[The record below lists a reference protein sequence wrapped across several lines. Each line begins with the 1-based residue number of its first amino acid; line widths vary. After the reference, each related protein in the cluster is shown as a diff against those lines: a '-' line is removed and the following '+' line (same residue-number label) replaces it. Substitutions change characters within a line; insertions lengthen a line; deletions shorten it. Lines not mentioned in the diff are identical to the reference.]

1 MLLVSSFSSINISIY
16 LFFSVPPCETS
27 RTITTENKNSF
38 SRARL
43 FSMAPSAEHNG
54 DSSTGESQR
63 STPTPFITKTY
74 QIVDDRTI
82 DDVVSWND
90 TGTSFVVWNPT
101 VFARDLLPKYFKHNN
116 FSSFVR
122 QLNTYGFKKVVA
134 DRWEFSNECFR
145 RGEKRLLCDIQ
156 RRKIVSKSPPA
167 VINGGAT
174 ATVVSS
180 PLQSVLTANPIVSP
194 SISGEEQVVS
204 SDSSPLEQAALLEE
218 NQRLRKENMQLTTEI
233 DEMKSLFNNIF
244 NLMSNYA
251 KFQAESGAHGK
262 EATKTLNL
270 LPEKRYDGEDT
281 AAMVVDDNYPQL
293 FGVAIGRK
301 RAREEGKCVE

>member
-1 MLLVSSFSSINISIY
+1 MASS
-16 LFFSVPPCETS
+16 V
-27 RTITTENKNSF
+27 
-38 SRARL
+38 
-43 FSMAPSAEHNG
+43 EHNG

-74 QIVDDRTI
+74 QIVNDCTI

-90 TGTSFVVWNPT
+90 SGTSFVVWNPT

-122 QLNTYGFKKVVA
+122 QLNTYGFKKVVP
-134 DRWEFSNECFR
+134 DRWEFCNEFFR

-156 RRKIVSKSPPA
+156 RRKIVSKSPSVA
-167 VINGGAT
+167 TSSGVTASAT
-174 ATVVSS
+174 AA
-180 PLQSVLTANPIVSP
+180 VLIPTAKPIVSP

-204 SDSSPLEQAALLEE
+204 SDNSSPFEQAALLEE
-218 NQRLRKENMQLTTEI
+218 NERLRNENMQLRTEI
-233 DEMKSLFNNIF
+233 EDMKSLFNNIF

-251 KFQAESGAHGK
+251 KFQVESGAQGK
-262 EATKTLNL
+262 ECCSTPTKTLHP
-270 LPEKRYDGEDT
+270 LPEKRCDGED
-281 AAMVVDDNYPQL
+281 AAEMVVDDNYPKL

-301 RAREEGKCVE
+301 RTREEEKCVDDNTVFSLNQSVHMDERIRSRLICRNV